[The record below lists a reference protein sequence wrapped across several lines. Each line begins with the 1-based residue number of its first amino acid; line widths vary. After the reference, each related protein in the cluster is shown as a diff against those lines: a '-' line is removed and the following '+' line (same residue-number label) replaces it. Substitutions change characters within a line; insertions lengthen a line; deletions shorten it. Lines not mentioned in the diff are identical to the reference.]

1 MEDKFSSR
9 EVAVMFEELRREFRV
24 VSEVVVPLREDV
36 SNLREDM
43 VEVKDRLTRVE
54 DGLSAV
60 AGALKSTLPSLTKRV
75 DRIEAKLNL

>member
-9 EVAVMFEELRREFRV
+9 EVVVMFEELRGEFRT
-24 VSEVVVPLREDV
+24 VSEVVIPLRED
-36 SNLREDM
+36 M
-43 VEVKDRLTRVE
+43 GEVKERLERVEERLTRVE

-60 AGALKSTLPSLTKRV
+60 GGVIKSTLPNLAKRV